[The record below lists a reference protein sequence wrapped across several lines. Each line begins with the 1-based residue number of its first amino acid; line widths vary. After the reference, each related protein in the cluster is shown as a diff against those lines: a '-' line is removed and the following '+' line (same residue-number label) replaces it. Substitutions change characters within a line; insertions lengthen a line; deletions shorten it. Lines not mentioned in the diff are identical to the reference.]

1 MNSNVP
7 RVMERDP
14 LLLFTTASCPH
25 PRPKTFYG
33 AYTNPRSSLRQPSP
47 MLKGAKLRV
56 PKAAKGWEISAR
68 QAGFV
73 LEGLPSLRLSVNQ
86 GFQAPGFDI
95 PLHEEP

>member
-1 MNSNVP
+1 
-7 RVMERDP
+7 
-14 LLLFTTASCPH
+14 
-25 PRPKTFYG
+25 
-33 AYTNPRSSLRQPSP
+33 

-68 QAGFV
+68 LAGFV